1 MLLQKGSILFFQR
14 TNVFLKE
21 QEGDWSGFEK
31 SKADSLSNEDEKS
44 AYNGESWDDS
54 ALRWEFFSAFRG
66 NAILTEIVEKITD
79 MKKKIVIATGGT
91 GGHIYPA
98 LALAQIWKEQ
108 EPDTEIVF
116 AGNDNRMEADLIP
129 EAGYRF
135 LPLHAS
141 GLTGGL
147 VHKVKAVVQMLQTRK
162 KAKAYLQQE
171 KPDLVIGFGGYVS
184 APVLMAAHSLHIPV
198 LMHEQNSVVGKSNKV
213 AAGDAGGIV
222 ICYEKAAQV
231 FDPEKTRML
240 GNPRAS
246 LAARAQKDEAYFR
259 SLGLDPSRKT
269 ILVVMGSLGSSSVNE
284 LMEKALRDLDE
295 SLQILYV
302 CGKDNAEDLHRF
314 DHLPNVHAVEYVD
327 TMRLYRM
334 LDGIICRA
342 GATTLA
348 EVTALGIPAV
358 IIPSPYVTAN
368 HQYYN
373 AKMLEERHAAVMIEE
388 KDLNAE
394 ALKKAVETAFL
405 DEENRKQLAEGAK
418 KAGKPQAA
426 QDMIAFG
433 NELIASHRKTG

>member
-1 MLLQKGSILFFQR
+1 
-14 TNVFLKE
+14 
-21 QEGDWSGFEK
+21 
-31 SKADSLSNEDEKS
+31 
-44 AYNGESWDDS
+44 
-54 ALRWEFFSAFRG
+54 
-66 NAILTEIVEKITD
+66 

-98 LALAQIWKEQ
+98 LALAEIWKEQ
-108 EPDTEIVF
+108 EPDLEIVF
-116 AGNDNRMEADLIP
+116 IGNDNRMEADLIP
-129 EAGYRF
+129 EKGYRF

-141 GLTGGL
+141 GLTGSL
-147 VHKVKAVVQMLQTRK
+147 VHKVKAVLQMLRSIGRAKTYL
-162 KAKAYLQQE
+162 KAE

-198 LMHEQNSVVGKSNKV
+198 LMHEQNSVVGKSNK
-213 AAGDAGGIV
+213 AAARDADGII
-222 ICYEKAAQV
+222 ICYEKAASA
-231 FDPEKTRML
+231 FDPKKTRML

-246 LAARAQKDEAYFR
+246 LAARAVKDEAYFT
-259 SLGLDPSRKT
+259 SLGLDPGKKT

-284 LMEKALRDLDE
+284 LMEQALKDLDE

-302 CGKDNAEDLHRF
+302 CGKDNEEDLHRF
-314 DHLPNVHAVEYVD
+314 DHLPNVHAVNYVD

-348 EVTALGIPAV
+348 EITALGIPAI

-368 HQYYN
+368 HQFYN
-373 AKMLEERHAAVMIEE
+373 ASMLEQKNAALMIEE

-394 ALKKAVETAFL
+394 TLRKAVEKAFL
-405 DEENRKQLAEGAK
+405 NEENRAALAKGALE
-418 KAGKPQAA
+418 AGKPHAA

-433 NELIASHRKTG
+433 NELIQSRRKTG